1 MRVRT
6 GLSALT
12 RPPVRAV
19 VTVGVFDGVHVA
31 HQQLIRSTVRLAHR
45 LGGTSMVITFDPD
58 PCVVLSP
65 ATAPPALMS
74 VDARLRHLRA
84 LGVQQ
89 VIVIPFSRR
98 FARMSAERFIQRVL
112 IGRLHAAVLIV
123 GEAFMFG
130 KDRLGNMQLLR
141 AIGPACGMRVM
152 PVKSICRGG
161 RPVSSSRI
169 RRLIQDGQL
178 AAARRLLGRPA
189 SLEGIVVRGA
199 GRGRSL
205 GFPTANVRLRPL
217 VLPPQGVY
225 AVTMRIGPKDWRGVM
240 NLGTRPTFGRGPV
253 VCEVHL
259 FDYAGTLRGRSVS
272 IALISR
278 LRGERCFSTP
288 VALTRQ
294 VHRDVHRARRILA
307 HHSAS

>member
-1 MRVRT
+1 VIARI
-6 GLSALT
+6 SALT

-58 PCVVLSP
+58 PYVVLSP
-65 ATAPPALMS
+65 ATAPPPLMS
-74 VDARLRHLRA
+74 VEARLRHFQA

-112 IGRLHAAVLIV
+112 IGRLHAAALIV

-161 RPVSSSRI
+161 HPVSSSRI

-205 GFPTANVRLRPL
+205 GFPTANVRVQPH

-225 AVTMRIGPKDWRGVM
+225 AVTMRIGQKDWHGVM

-259 FDYAGTLRGRSVS
+259 FDYSGTLRGRSVS
-272 IALISR
+272 IALMSR
-278 LRGERCFSTP
+278 LRGERCFPTAS
-288 VALTRQ
+288 ALTRQ
-294 VHRDVHRARRILA
+294 IQRDIHRARSRLT
-307 HHSAS
+307 HHSVD

>member
-31 HQQLIRSTVRLAHR
+31 HQQLIRSTVRLARH
-45 LGGTSMVITFDPD
+45 LGGTSVVITFDPD
-58 PCVVLSP
+58 PHAVLSP

-74 VDARLRHLRA
+74 VEARLRHLQT

-89 VIVIPFSRR
+89 VIVLPFSKR
-98 FARMSAERFIQRVL
+98 FARMSAERFIQQVL

-141 AIGPACGMRVM
+141 AIGPAGGMRVM

-161 RPVSSSRI
+161 RPISSSRI

-178 AAARRLLGRPA
+178 AAARRLLGRPP

-205 GFPTANVRLRPL
+205 GFPTANVRLRPH

-259 FDYAGTLRGRSVS
+259 FDDAGTLRGRSVS
-272 IALISR
+272 VALISR
-278 LRGERCFSTP
+278 LRGERCFPSAS
-288 VALTRQ
+288 ALTRQ
-294 VHRDVHRARRILA
+294 IQRDIQRARSRLT
-307 HHSAS
+307 HHSVD